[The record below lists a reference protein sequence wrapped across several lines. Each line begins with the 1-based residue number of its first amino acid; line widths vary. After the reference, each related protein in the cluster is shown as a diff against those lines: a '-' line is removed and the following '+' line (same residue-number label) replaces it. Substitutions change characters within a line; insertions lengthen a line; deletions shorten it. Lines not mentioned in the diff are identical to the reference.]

1 MKGEIIDVD
10 WSFHSGV
17 TSGVVAGVDGNVYK
31 FGRTEWCESYRP
43 QVGMPVDFVAHDE
56 CVSEVKHFDYRSS
69 SEHEHMQGFV
79 LDSDKQ
85 SSEGVIS
92 GNDGKRYRVARLDW
106 RNSDVLEM
114 GRKVDFIAD
123 GDRARDVCGIAT
135 RPGSLPKSKVT
146 AAILAFFF
154 GLFGVHKFYLG
165 FTGQGIIMLLST
177 IAGFVL
183 TAVLVG
189 YLVLLAVA
197 VISFVEFI
205 TYLSRSDQDF
215 YETYFVKK
223 QRWF

>member
-1 MKGEIIDVD
+1 
-10 WSFHSGV
+10 
-17 TSGVVAGVDGNVYK
+17 
-31 FGRTEWCESYRP
+31 
-43 QVGMPVDFVAHDE
+43 
-56 CVSEVKHFDYRSS
+56 
-69 SEHEHMQGFV
+69 MQGFV